1 MKIVRAVLALAL
13 SGIFLPVQAAPSLD
27 EAAAARE
34 DLWANAALA
43 QPDGPDLEFFKRL
56 LPPLHYVNTDFEH
69 YPIVL
74 SAPNAPKKAR
84 LISNGSGIN
93 LRANTRAWNEPGTA
107 VMFRVGNDELAYG
120 TFLQRLQGPKW
131 RDGYLPIAELNYRHG
146 AGTYAEESF
155 ASVEPAF
162 SSNAVCLTR
171 FKFAADAAGDK
182 GRVVARVD
190 TSEKLKSDGG
200 RLLNQQGKVLVWFDH
215 AWKWQP
221 GRQLLEA
228 SLANQSEASVA
239 VAGAPMDASATSPLA
254 PGFDAGAARCEKVW
268 RDVLSGGMSIQ
279 TPEEYV
285 NNAWRSLVAANYS
298 LINGDRIF
306 YSAGNQYEKLY
317 EQEGSAA
324 MLALLAFGH
333 ETDARRLLT
342 PLLKFT
348 RKGLEFHQAGHKLDD
363 VCRYYWQT
371 RDADFVRSIRPLWQ
385 KEIDLLAEHRS
396 PDNGLYPREQYCG
409 DIPTPVFSLN
419 SNAKGW
425 RALRDTSALLEA
437 LGDNAE
443 AARLRKIASDFRRD
457 ILAAVKKSVSGD
469 SGFIPNALLGEESP
483 YDVITSSRMGNYWN
497 LMANNIL
504 GTEVFG
510 QGAPEETGLMRYFQE
525 HGGLCMGLVRA
536 QPWPGFWVSTD
547 NLNPL
552 YGWFYVRTLL
562 RRDEPDRALVSFYG
576 MLAAGLTPDTFTCGE
591 ACALQPVD
599 QWGRQFYCP
608 PNSAG
613 NAFWLDMLRNLVVQ
627 DWDLNDDGVPDTL
640 RLGFA
645 TPRGW
650 LADQKEI
657 TVTDAP
663 TPFGRISLRIKS
675 LLTRGL
681 VVAEVRLPRRNRPE
695 HCALRI
701 RLPSEWRVTDAR
713 LDKQS
718 IEVDDQG
725 TVDLSGRT
733 GDVAME
739 FTVKH
744 I

>member
-1 MKIVRAVLALAL
+1 MLGLVVFAFAGVARPAPLMEEAISSQEDILANSAL
-13 SGIFLPVQAAPSLD
+13 QEPDGPSLD
-27 EAAAARE
+27 
-34 DLWANAALA
+34 
-43 QPDGPDLEFFKRL
+43 FFKSL
-56 LPPLHYVNTDFEH
+56 IPPLHYVNTDFQH

-120 TFLQRLQGPKW
+120 TFLDRLQGPKW
-131 RDGYLPIAELNYRHG
+131 REGYLPIVQMSYRHG
-146 AGTYAEESF
+146 AGVYAEDSF
-155 ASVEPAF
+155 ASVAPAF

-171 FKFAADAAGDK
+171 FKFTADTAGDK
-182 GRVVARVD
+182 GRVVVRVD
-190 TSEKLKSDGG
+190 TSEKLESDGG
-200 RLLNQQGKVLVWFDH
+200 RLLNPQGKVLVWFDH
-215 AWKWQP
+215 AWKWQL

-228 SLANQSEASVA
+228 SLTNQLEAVVA
-239 VAGAPMDASATSPLA
+239 VASIPMDASASSPLE
-254 PGFDAGAARCEKVW
+254 PGFKPEAERCDKVW
-268 RDVLSGGMSIQ
+268 QNILNDGMTIE

-285 NNAWRSLVAANYS
+285 NNAWRSLVAATFS
-298 LINGDRIF
+298 LINGNLIF

-324 MLALLAFGH
+324 MLALLGYGH
-333 ETDARRLLT
+333 ETDARRLMV

-385 KEIDLLAEHRS
+385 KEVDLLAEHRS
-396 PDNGLYPREQYCG
+396 PTNGLYPREQYCG

-425 RALRDTSALLEA
+425 RALRDTSALLDA
-437 LGDNAE
+437 LGDSAE
-443 AARLRKIASDFRRD
+443 AGRVRKIADDFRRD
-457 ILAAVKKSVSGD
+457 ILVAVKKSKVDD
-469 SGFIPNALLGEESP
+469 SGFVPNALLGEELP
-483 YDVITSSRMGNYWN
+483 YGAITSSRMGSYWN

-510 QGAPEETGLMRYFQE
+510 QGDPEETGLMHYFQE

-536 QPWPGFWVSTD
+536 RAWPGFWTGSA

-562 RRDEPDRALVSFYG
+562 RRDEPERALVSFYG

-591 ACALQPVD
+591 ACALQPLD

-613 NAFWLDMLRNLVVQ
+613 NAFFLQMLRSLLVQ
-627 DWDLNDDGVPDTL
+627 DWDLNDDGQPDTL
-640 RLGFA
+640 RLLFA
-645 TPRGW
+645 TPRRW
-650 LADQKEI
+650 LADGQTI
-657 TVTDAP
+657 TVEHAP
-663 TPFGRISLRIKS
+663 TAFGPVSLRVQS
-675 LLTRGL
+675 LLSRGL
-681 VVAEVRLPRRNRPE
+681 AVADVSLPDRNPPD
-695 HCALRI
+695 HCALRL
-701 RLPSEWRVTDAR
+701 RLPGGWRAVSASAQGKD
-713 LDKQS
+713 LS
-718 IEVDDQG
+718 VDHDG
-725 TVDLSGRT
+725 TVDLSGMK
-733 GDVAME
+733 GHMKLE
-739 FTVKH
+739 FKVERL
-744 I
+744 